1 MLKYLLENL
10 KIRKVW
16 TGTVNENCGMLKIM
30 RMSGMLPDGIR
41 VKERLIDG
49 RELDINYSAIFNK
62 K

>member
-16 TGTVNENCGMLKIM
+16 AVTVNENYGMLKIM
-30 RMSGMLPDGIR
+30 RMSEMLLDGIR

-49 RELDINYSAIFNK
+49 RELDINYSAKFNK